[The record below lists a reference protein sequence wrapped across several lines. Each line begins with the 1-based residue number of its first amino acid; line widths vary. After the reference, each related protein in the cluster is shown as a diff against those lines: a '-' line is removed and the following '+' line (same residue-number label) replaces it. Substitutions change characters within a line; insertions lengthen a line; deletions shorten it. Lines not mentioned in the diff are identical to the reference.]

1 MSNIEPIGEKNIF
14 DKMRVIEDAGQL
26 HVKGYSYH
34 EIATLLSLKIGEAKE
49 YINEYKKILNRQAE
63 DDPYFLERIQ
73 FNTIKAL
80 QEFDQLSKEAWETVN
95 IATDHGMVPA
105 RIQAL
110 KLAADIANK
119 KAQLHKLMSGT
130 SGDSDYIARMQKAEN
145 VNQTLSRV
153 LRDVISK
160 YPEIADE
167 VRRELS
173 TAFEIM
179 TNDDDIEDAEIV
191 DSPEFETEND
201 SHKASQFETE
211 NSSHKGGNHV

>member
-1 MSNIEPIGEKNIF
+1 MSNIEPIVEKTIL
-14 DKMRVIEDAGQL
+14 DKIRTVEDAGQL
-26 HVKGYSYH
+26 YVKGYSYH
-34 EIATLLSLKIGEAKE
+34 EIATLLSIKTGEAKE

-63 DDPYFLERIQ
+63 EDPYFLERIQ

-105 RIQAL
+105 RIQAI

-119 KAQLHKLMSGT
+119 KAQLHKLMGGT

-145 VNQTLSRV
+145 VNQILSRV

-160 YPEIADE
+160 YPDIADE
-167 VRRELS
+167 VRRELAV
-173 TAFEIM
+173 AFDIM
-179 TNDDDIEDAEIV
+179 SSVEDDIEDAEVI
-191 DSPEFETEND
+191 ENNAD
-201 SHKASQFETE
+201 
-211 NSSHKGGNHV
+211 

>member
-1 MSNIEPIGEKNIF
+1 
-14 DKMRVIEDAGQL
+14 
-26 HVKGYSYH
+26 
-34 EIATLLSLKIGEAKE
+34 
-49 YINEYKKILNRQAE
+49 
-63 DDPYFLERIQ
+63 
-73 FNTIKAL
+73 
-80 QEFDQLSKEAWETVN
+80 
-95 IATDHGMVPA
+95 MVPA

-179 TNDDDIEDAEIV
+179 TNDDDIQDAEV
-191 DSPEFETEND
+191 VE
-201 SHKASQFETE
+201 
-211 NSSHKGGNHV
+211 